1 MMEKSDRSERAVQSD
16 WFVPRQLG
24 SGVWVLQD
32 PIGQVVPNY
41 NVGTVN
47 LYLIE
52 GNTSAAL
59 VDTGM
64 GIGNLVAACRKLTG
78 KPVWALCS
86 HSHWDHIGGLH
97 DFEYRRIHAAEAD
110 RLQQAYDV
118 DGVGRI
124 EAAPATGLLAEGD
137 VLDLGGRS
145 LTVWHTPGHSPG
157 HVTFLDSETGY
168 LFCADTCYAGTLWM
182 QTDDANLEDWHRSL
196 ERLASSGAQALC
208 GGHEDPVQ
216 EVALAGRV
224 LNALEQAISHRSQSE
239 PFAFDPG
246 SRKHMFGEFNIL
258 LPD

>member
-1 MMEKSDRSERAVQSD
+1 MQSD

-32 PIGQVVPNY
+32 PIGQVVPGY
-41 NVGTVN
+41 DVGTVN

-52 GNTSAAL
+52 GNTHAAL
-59 VDTGM
+59 IDAGM
-64 GIGNLVAACRKLTG
+64 GIGDLVAACRRLTD

-110 RLQQAYDV
+110 RLLEAYDV
-118 DGVGRI
+118 AGVGRI
-124 EAAPATGLLAEGD
+124 EAAPATGTLAEGD

-182 QTDDANLEDWHRSL
+182 QTADANVEDWRRSL
-196 ERLASSGAQALC
+196 ERLASSGANGLC
-208 GGHEDPVQ
+208 GGHEAPLL
-216 EVALAGRV
+216 ETALAGRV
-224 LNALEQAISHRSQSE
+224 LNALEQALSRRSQSV

-246 SRKHMFGEFNIL
+246 SSKYMFGEFNIL
-258 LPD
+258 LPE